1 MADTQKDSVLRS
13 VRIPADVNER
23 LVEAAARDDRSV
35 SYVIVKALERLLV
48 PEGARRGKSD
58 LQRQIDE
65 EPDPRGVRTRPSP
78 PPPPPAKRSP
88 VERRT
93 MEDANAEYTRM
104 MAERQARMNR
114 GS

>member
-78 PPPPPAKRSP
+78 PPAKRSP